1 MADGDFGTVLRAA
14 REDAGLS
21 IADAAAHL
29 GVSHNALGGWELGRR
44 KKRLPR
50 STVERLEEIYG
61 VADRRLLRAGGYA
74 GSAGAVPAGRSAL
87 SYAGEPLTAAEE
99 AEVLDYIDFVRSR
112 RSR

>member
-1 MADGDFGTVLRAA
+1 MLRAA

-21 IADAAAHL
+21 IAGAASLL

-61 VADRRLLRAGGYA
+61 IADRRLLRAGGYT
-74 GSAGAVPAGRSAL
+74 GAVTQAPAERVSL
-87 SYAGEPLTAAEE
+87 SYAGEPLTPDEE
-99 AEVLDYIDFVRSR
+99 ATVLDYIDFVRTKR
-112 RSR
+112 PR